1 MAYQVP
7 RSDITD
13 APSGVVC
20 EVHFANNGKDGE
32 VTLNFTVPSG
42 PAIQIEAEAYAKGFV
57 PTRKTFLILG
67 SATVD
72 IEIVLCSY
80 AISPTSKSVP
90 ITGGTYD
97 IIVTPLINECE
108 TPWSVSE
115 SVNWIVITSGSSGN
129 GDGTVS
135 YEVLE
140 NNGPERT
147 ATITVAEKNYT
158 VTQAGNN
165 PPIISD
171 AAWELIQLNDPI
183 CNLYG
188 DTLGSSFLITFD
200 YSDSDGNGP
209 VNITQ
214 AKGECLLQGFSD
226 CCDGGFNNY
235 TWNSSL
241 IGDGYSGTATTKQC
255 YQFGN
260 NNYVDVTMTIE
271 DLIGSRSNP
280 LTIRIPK
287 PTALENDSCIPAIL
301 HLLLD

>member
-1 MAYQVP
+1 MERIRKCQLD
-7 RSDITD
+7 SD
-13 APSGVVC
+13 
-20 EVHFANNGKDGE
+20 
-32 VTLNFTVPSG
+32 
-42 PAIQIEAEAYAKGFV
+42 Q
-57 PTRKTFLILG
+57 
-67 SATVD
+67 
-72 IEIVLCSY
+72 
-80 AISPTSKSVP
+80 
-90 ITGGTYD
+90 
-97 IIVTPLINECE
+97 
-108 TPWSVSE
+108 
-115 SVNWIVITSGSSGN
+115 
-129 GDGTVS
+129 
-135 YEVLE
+135 VLE

-147 ATITVAEKNYT
+147 AAITVAEKNHT

-209 VNITQ
+209 VNISE
-214 AKGECLLQGFSD
+214 AKTDVSWDFPD

-260 NNYVDVTMTIE
+260 NSYVDVTMTIE

-287 PTALENDSCIPAIL
+287 PTALEDDSCIPGIL